1 MKPNR
6 IGVIALAIGIL
17 AGLMGAGGV
26 ILSALGAHAAQGL
39 DPAALMLLV
48 HAPAAIAALA
58 AVHVGLLNRMTGL
71 VGTTVIVSGAILFSG
86 DVALRALAQSK
97 LFSMAAPTGGFMMI
111 AGWIVLSVAAVL
123 RPSK

>member
-1 MKPNR
+1 MPT
-6 IGVIALAIGIL
+6 VLLIL

-48 HAPAAIAALA
+48 HAPAVIAAMA
-58 AVHVGLLNRMTGL
+58 AVHAGLLNRMVGL
-71 VGTTVIVSGAILFSG
+71 VGTTVIAFGAILFSG
-86 DVALRALAQSK
+86 DIALRALASTK

-111 AGWIVLSVAAVL
+111 AGWIVLAVAAVL
-123 RPSK
+123 KPAK